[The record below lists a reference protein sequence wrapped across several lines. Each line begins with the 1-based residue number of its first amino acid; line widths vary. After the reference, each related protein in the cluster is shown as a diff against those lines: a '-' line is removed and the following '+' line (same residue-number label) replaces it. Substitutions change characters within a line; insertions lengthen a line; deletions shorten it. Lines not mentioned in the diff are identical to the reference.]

1 MNYELSAVPMLKFG
15 LRIMNFELRIVGC
28 TDYEPYNYELSLLA
42 EWIFIAQQFLIIQF
56 VIGAADNS

>member
-1 MNYELSAVPMLKFG
+1 MS
-15 LRIMNFELRIVGC
+15 FELRIVGC
-28 TDYEPYNYELSLLA
+28 ADYEPYNYELSLLA